1 VAGMGEVIPLFAAA
15 RTTATPSDARSDAG
29 AAGADVGVEAPI
41 VAIGVAR
48 GVGRTAGLAGSG
60 GGPARQ
66 PYLRKRRA
74 VSWFADGCRAEGS
87 GDLAAARAAYDRALA
102 TDPQHPGA
110 HTNLARLLHLAGAL
124 ADAEAH
130 YRLALLADRSIA
142 AHWFNLG
149 VALHD
154 QRRNAECVAAYRQ
167 ALAIDPQLAD
177 AHYNLAM
184 VLDRT
189 GDEGSQRE
197 AVRHLAAYRALVS
210 RRIG

>member
-1 VAGMGEVIPLFAAA
+1 MGDVIPLFSSLRGDRASESPRGLPA
-15 RTTATPSDARSDAG
+15 REPDSHS
-29 AAGADVGVEAPI
+29 ADSVGSGDMAPI
-41 VAIGVAR
+41 IPIDRIGA
-48 GVGRTAGLAGSG
+48 SS

-74 VSWFADGCRAEGS
+74 SEWFADGCRAEAS
-87 GDLAAARAAYDRALA
+87 GDLAAARAAYIRALA
-102 TDPQHPGA
+102 TDPHHPGA
-110 HTNLARLLHLAGAL
+110 HTNVARLFHLDGAL
-124 ADAEAH
+124 ADAETH
-130 YRLALLADRSIA
+130 YRLALLADRGA
-142 AHWFNLG
+142 ATHWFNLG

-154 QRRNAECVAAYRQ
+154 QKRSAEAVVAYRQ
-167 ALAIDPQLAD
+167 ALALDARLAD

-184 VLDRT
+184 LLDRA

>member
-1 VAGMGEVIPLFAAA
+1 MGEVIPLFAAA
-15 RTTATPSDARSDAG
+15 RQTGPAQQSDAG
-29 AAGADVGVEAPI
+29 SGDTVGAGDAPVAPVALGQIPEGREARL
-41 VAIGVAR
+41 GR
-48 GVGRTAGLAGSG
+48 GQA

-74 VSWFADGCRAEGS
+74 VAWFADGCRAEGS

-102 TDPQHPGA
+102 TDPHHPGA
-110 HTNLARLLHLAGAL
+110 HTNVARLLHLAGAL
-124 ADAEAH
+124 AEAESH
-130 YRLALLADRSIA
+130 YRLALLADRGVA

-154 QRRNAECVAAYRQ
+154 QRRTAECVAAYRQ
-167 ALAIDPQLAD
+167 ALAIDARLAD